1 MKKNFKLSVDRIEE
15 GFAICQDLHTEDM
28 ISLSVELLPND
39 IKEGDILVKKD
50 DGSFFVNK
58 EETSKRRNKIVD
70 LQDRIFRKT
79 KR

>member
-1 MKKNFKLSVDRIEE
+1 MKKNFKLSIDRIEE
-15 GFAICQDLHTEDM
+15 GFAICQDLCSEDM

-39 IKEGDILVKKD
+39 IKEGDILFKKD

-58 EETSKRRNKIVD
+58 EETSKRRKNIIY
-70 LQDRIFRKT
+70 LQDRIFRKS